1 MLLLDILLF
10 VASCALLVVSTR
22 VLLNSLVKIASY
34 LELKEFVVGFML
46 MAVATSLPELFVGI
60 IAALEHTSLLSL
72 GNVIGANIM
81 DLTIVIGT
89 VALLT
94 RGIKARSEIAKK
106 DALYMLLIALFPILL
121 MLDHVL
127 SRIDGFILLLA
138 FSIYMIRLFGQRK
151 EFRKTTDHVSKKSAR
166 KSFIWFAFGVI
177 GLLISAK
184 FVVMFATAIATEMAV
199 PLLLIGLVIVA
210 IGTTLPELAFETK
223 AAMSGHEEMTLGDL
237 FGSLVT
243 NSTLVLGIVAI
254 INPIEI
260 VNFSLFLV
268 AAGFMF
274 LTLLLFTLFIR
285 SDEGISWQGGVALI
299 LLYVIFI
306 IIELVLEVG
315 IIAGG

>member
-1 MLLLDILLF
+1 MLLLDVLLF

-60 IAALEHTSLLSL
+60 IAALEHTPLLSL
-72 GNVIGANIM
+72 GNVIGANIL

-89 VALLT
+89 VALLS
-94 RGIKARSEIAKK
+94 RGIKAKSEIARR
-106 DALYMLLIALFPILL
+106 DALYMMLIALFPIIL
-121 MLDHVL
+121 MLDHYL
-127 SRIDGFILLLA
+127 SVIDGCVLLLA
-138 FSIYMIRLFGQRK
+138 FSIYMIRLFNQRK
-151 EFRKTTDHVSKKSAR
+151 EFRKTTDHVSKKDAR
-166 KSFIWFAFGVI
+166 RSFIWFAVGVI

-184 FVVMFATAIATEMAV
+184 FVVMFATAIATEMSV
-199 PLLLIGLVIVA
+199 PMLLIGLVIVA

-223 AAMSGHEEMTLGDL
+223 AAIAGHEEMTLGDL

-243 NSTLVLGIVAI
+243 NSTLVLGTVAI
-254 INPIEI
+254 ISPIEI
-260 VNFSLFLV
+260 ANFSLFLV

-274 LTLLLFTLFIR
+274 LTLILFTIFIR
-285 SDEGISWQGGVALI
+285 SEEGISWQGGVALI

-306 IIELVLEVG
+306 IIELVLEMG
-315 IIAGG
+315 ILMGG

>member
-1 MLLLDILLF
+1 MLILDILLF

-60 IAALEHTSLLSL
+60 AAALEHTSVLSL
-72 GNVIGANIM
+72 GNVMGANIM
-81 DLTIVIGT
+81 DLTVVIGT

-94 RGIKARSEIAKK
+94 RGIKAKSEIARR
-106 DALYMLLIALFPILL
+106 DALYMMLIALFPIIL
-121 MLDHVL
+121 MLDHYL
-127 SRIDGFILLLA
+127 SVIDGCVLLLA
-138 FSIYMIRLFGQRK
+138 FSIYMIRLFNQRK
-151 EFRKTTDHVSKKSAR
+151 EFRKTTDHVSKKDAR
-166 KSFIWFAFGVI
+166 RSFIWFAVGVI

-184 FVVMFATAIATEMAV
+184 FVVMFATAIATEMSV
-199 PLLLIGLVIVA
+199 PMLLIGLVIVA

-223 AAMSGHEEMTLGDL
+223 AAIAGHEEMTLGDL

-254 INPIEI
+254 ISPIEI
-260 VNFSLFLV
+260 ANFSLFLV

-274 LTLLLFTLFIR
+274 LTLVLFTIFIR
-285 SDEGISWQGGVALI
+285 SEEGISWQGGVALI

-306 IIELVLEVG
+306 IIELVLEME
-315 IIAGG
+315 ILMGG